1 MICDATQ
8 MLFQAANMGRVQLE
22 DMSHW
27 NYSGTTSFCL
37 VYFRNQFKTHQE
49 YLDFGMLL

>member
-22 DMSHW
+22 DMSPLELL
-27 NYSGTTSFCL
+27 GTTNFVL
-37 VYFRNQFKTHQE
+37 YILRNQFKTHQE